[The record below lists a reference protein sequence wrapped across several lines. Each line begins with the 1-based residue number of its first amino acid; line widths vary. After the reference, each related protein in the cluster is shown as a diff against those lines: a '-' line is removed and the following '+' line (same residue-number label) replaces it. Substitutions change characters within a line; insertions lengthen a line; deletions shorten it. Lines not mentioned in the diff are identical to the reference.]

1 MPKIGQ
7 NISLTSAAAV
17 SCTKLDLKMVK
28 CSIYSGLEKLDK
40 NAPAGLVLTAQSCH
54 AAALGC
60 LTSESCSLKMV
71 MRTAQSWNAA
81 A

>member
-7 NISLTSAAAV
+7 NISLTSSATIR
-17 SCTKLDLKMVK
+17 CTQFDLKMVK
-28 CSIYSGLEKLDK
+28 YSIYSGLEKLDK
-40 NAPAGLVLTAQSCH
+40 NAPAGLVRTAQSWD
-54 AAALGC
+54 AAALDY

-71 MRTAQSWNAA
+71 IRTTQSWNAA